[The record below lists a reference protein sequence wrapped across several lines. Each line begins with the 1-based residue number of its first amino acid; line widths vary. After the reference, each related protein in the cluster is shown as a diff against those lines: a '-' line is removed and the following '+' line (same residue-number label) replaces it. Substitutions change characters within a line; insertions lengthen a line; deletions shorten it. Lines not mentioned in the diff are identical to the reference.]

1 LQQRAQ
7 RGDPPSAEEIAE
19 VEKVLQEAMTD
30 MRGVAAG
37 LRLPELTSMTAA
49 EVAERAV
56 VDHER
61 RSNTKVELDAHD
73 LPSTVPL
80 PVRIA
85 LFRAMQ
91 ESLSNATRHGGVDVV
106 YVELQ
111 GEAGSGRSGR
121 TGLLLVVRD
130 AGSGFDPSIL
140 ASNEGLGLA
149 GIREQAE
156 VLGGT
161 FAIASAP
168 GAGTE
173 LHVWWPA
180 QNGVIER

>member
-1 LQQRAQ
+1 
-7 RGDPPSAEEIAE
+7 
-19 VEKVLQEAMTD
+19 MTI
-30 MRGVAAG
+30 
-37 LRLPELTSMTAA
+37 A

-56 VDHER
+56 EDHER
-61 RSNTKVELDAHD
+61 RSGTNVQLDAHD
-73 LPSTVPL
+73 LPSDVPL

-106 YVELQ
+106 DVELR
-111 GEAGSGRSGR
+111 GASGPGRSGR
-121 TGLLLVVRD
+121 AGVLLVVRD

-161 FAIASAP
+161 FAIASTP
-168 GAGTE
+168 GTGTE
-173 LHVWWPA
+173 LHVWWPVH
-180 QNGVIER
+180 NGGIEP